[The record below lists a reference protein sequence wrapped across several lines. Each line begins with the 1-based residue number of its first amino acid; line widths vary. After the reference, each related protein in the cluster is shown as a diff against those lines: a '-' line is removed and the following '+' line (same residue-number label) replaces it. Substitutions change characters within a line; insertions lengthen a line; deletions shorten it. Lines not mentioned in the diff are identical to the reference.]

1 MHFKSRQ
8 KYQDF
13 FQQFF
18 KEGVQQM
25 LQGELDEHL
34 GYKKHSAEGY
44 NGTARDQFAGFFI
57 GLGGPQTGHVCEAA
71 IFG

>member
-1 MHFKSRQ
+1 
-8 KYQDF
+8 
-13 FQQFF
+13 
-18 KEGVQQM
+18 M